1 MIKKIIFKHI
11 HFSNYNHKDFN
22 KIIKKKGLFLF
33 PSGPGLASINK
44 EYDYHRSLVNAD
56 FVFFDSG
63 YFVFLLKILKKIRVE
78 KFSGFLFIKFFFNFL
93 SKNFKTKIVSVDPN
107 SILSKSN
114 YNYILNLG
122 LKEKNL
128 INYIAPKYKK
138 KKIVDKKLL
147 KIINKTNPD
156 FVLINIGGNV
166 QEILG
171 NYLKINAKRKTRI
184 ICTGA
189 AISFFTGDQAP
200 INQLLDKFFLGWFI
214 RILYNPKIFLLRY
227 IKTFKLFFIVL
238 SEKIIVK

>member
-138 KKIVDKKLL
+138 KKL
-147 KIINKTNPD
+147 
-156 FVLINIGGNV
+156 
-166 QEILG
+166 
-171 NYLKINAKRKTRI
+171 
-184 ICTGA
+184 
-189 AISFFTGDQAP
+189 
-200 INQLLDKFFLGWFI
+200 
-214 RILYNPKIFLLRY
+214 
-227 IKTFKLFFIVL
+227 
-238 SEKIIVK
+238 